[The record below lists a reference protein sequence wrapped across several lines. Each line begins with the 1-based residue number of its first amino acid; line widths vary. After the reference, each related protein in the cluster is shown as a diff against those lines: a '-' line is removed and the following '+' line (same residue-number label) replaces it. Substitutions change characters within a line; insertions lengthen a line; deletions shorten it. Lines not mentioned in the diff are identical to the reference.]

1 MGIVPTGGPLGA
13 EVRGVD
19 LARESSSGVYA
30 RIADALRE
38 HLVLIFRSQELTRNH
53 LVKIADR
60 LGGCHRPKADEPALG
75 DASLDPTVVVS
86 NVHERGVTGSGEL
99 WCHADHEYLRYPCSA
114 GLLYAVEVPSDGGET
129 SWSNLFQ
136 AYDELSGWMQFRVR
150 RLQRWADN
158 PYVATTNVG
167 PDYSAGP
174 NQRISDKQLA
184 EVLHPLIRLQPT
196 TNRRALYVSRITTG
210 IRGFHGP
217 YAGRRARRLLR
228 RLKRHVDQSHL
239 YYTHSWRPGD
249 VVVWDNLF
257 TNHKRA
263 AFDGTQR
270 RVLYRVQVVGDQARK
285 D

>member
-1 MGIVPTGGPLGA
+1 
-13 EVRGVD
+13 
-19 LARESSSGVYA
+19 
-30 RIADALRE
+30 
-38 HLVLIFRSQELTRNH
+38 
-53 LVKIADR
+53 
-60 LGGCHRPKADEPALG
+60 
-75 DASLDPTVVVS
+75 
-86 NVHERGVTGSGEL
+86 
-99 WCHADHEYLRYPCSA
+99 
-114 GLLYAVEVPSDGGET
+114 
-129 SWSNLFQ
+129 
-136 AYDELSGWMQFRVR
+136 MQFRVR